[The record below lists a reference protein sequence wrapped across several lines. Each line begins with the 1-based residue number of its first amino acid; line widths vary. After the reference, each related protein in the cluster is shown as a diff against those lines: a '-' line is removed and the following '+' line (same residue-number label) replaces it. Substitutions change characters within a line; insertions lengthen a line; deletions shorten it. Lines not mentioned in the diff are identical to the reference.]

1 MQPSIDGAAAEE
13 LGSASPAL
21 PSILCSLSDLHHLL
35 LLLQV
40 VLSQL
45 LFLPPQ
51 LLLFPMM
58 VAASSI

>member
-1 MQPSIDGAAAEE
+1 MQLSFDGVAAKE

-35 LLLQV
+35 LLLLV
-40 VLSQL
+40 VSPQL

-51 LLLFPMM
+51 LLLFPMT